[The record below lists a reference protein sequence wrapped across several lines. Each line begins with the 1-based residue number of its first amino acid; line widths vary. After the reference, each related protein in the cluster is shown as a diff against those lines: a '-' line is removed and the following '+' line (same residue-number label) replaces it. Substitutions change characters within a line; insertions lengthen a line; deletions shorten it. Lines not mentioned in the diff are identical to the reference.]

1 MSVFSEIIVLV
12 CVIALFALMLRPR
25 RARTEV

>member
-12 CVIALFALMLRPR
+12 RVIALLALTVRPR